1 MTTTRDDLGTSL
13 RQKARRAILAN
24 AVMRWESAV
33 LLAMTLVGTSLL
45 GLAHLAGSVS
55 WLWPVVAFG
64 GGLAAWGAV
73 FISSLTDAEDN
84 ARAVARIF
92 RERFNPQR
100 LRSAR
105 LQEQVRKA
113 LEYRD
118 MIEGTMRNA
127 KDGIL
132 RERLERAVE
141 PVDSWIEAIYQL
153 ALRLDSY
160 ELNTT
165 LQQDLRSVP
174 AAIENFKKRLAQES
188 SPAVQATLRNTIA
201 DKERQW
207 QQLSHLQ
214 DTMEKAGYQLES
226 TLAMLGTVYAQL
238 QTVDWQSV
246 ERGRAEQLRADIT
259 DQVHQLQDLSEAMD
273 EVYQPRATAAASR

>member
-1 MTTTRDDLGTSL
+1 MTKTQDDLGASL
-13 RQKARRAILAN
+13 RRRARRAILAN
-24 AVMRWESAV
+24 ALMRWESAV
-33 LLAMTLVGTSLL
+33 LLALTLVGSSLL
-45 GLAHLAGSVS
+45 GLAHLAGSVG
-55 WLWPVVAFG
+55 WLWPVGAFV
-64 GGLAAWGAV
+64 GGLIAWSAV
-73 FISSLTDAEDN
+73 FVSSLTDEQDN
-84 ARAVARIF
+84 AEAVARIF

-100 LRSAR
+100 LRSSK

-118 MIEGTMRNA
+118 MIDRTLRSA

-141 PVDSWIEAIYQL
+141 PVDNWIEAIYQL
-153 ALRLDSY
+153 ALRLDNY

-174 AAIENFKKRLAQES
+174 AAIENFKKRLAEES
-188 SPAVQATLRNTIA
+188 SPTVQATLRNTIA

-238 QTVDWQSV
+238 QTVDWQSA

-273 EVYQPRATAAASR
+273 EVYQPRPAAAASR